1 MTVATKKPN
10 TGKQPTHPQAGRQS
24 VVESFGS
31 AFALESTADDRVD
44 LANSTIKHAKILGL
58 ESLNGRDYRKPI
70 AQKKIIAIY
79 EGAPVGVGHVKN
91 ANENRNGSYG
101 DFNGFFKNV
110 VAESD
115 GFYGDHVC
123 NPEHPSTKQL
133 LWDAQHNPR
142 NVGYSQHA
150 DITTSRGANG
160 KQVVESIDAVHSVDV
175 VNKPATTNGIFE
187 SQENKEP
194 IMQMKLQAILE
205 AAEANSRS
213 VLEEMMAGSGATGEM
228 PVEVKDGA
236 TGDDQTKAAFRSM
249 VMAKF
254 DDDSLD
260 AKATAA
266 AIKNILQAYD
276 KVKAPAAG
284 GDVTPASEASKGPT
298 KESFDALAAENAAL
312 KAEKEIRKL
321 VATEGVTISD
331 VQLKAC
337 IVLEAAERVEFVK
350 GLPKADAKPNTKPPS
365 SSSVTEAAGSTTLPA
380 KPFETPDDV
389 RSFLKS
395 S

>member
-1 MTVATKKPN
+1 MATAITAKTSITPTSRKPI
-10 TGKQPTHPQAGRQS
+10 RES
-24 VVESFGS
+24 VTESFGS

-44 LANSTIKHAKILGL
+44 EANHTIKHAKILGL

-110 VAESD
+110 VAEAD

-123 NPEHPSTKQL
+123 NPEHPATKQL
-133 LWDAQHNPR
+133 LWDARNNPK

-160 KQVVESIDAVHSVDV
+160 KQIVESIDAVHSVDV
-175 VNKPATTNGIFE
+175 VNKPATTGGIFE
-187 SQENKEP
+187 NQESKGP
-194 IMQMKLQAILE
+194 TMQMKLQAILE

-228 PVEVKDGA
+228 PVDVKDGA
-236 TGDDQTKAAFRSM
+236 TGDDQTKSAFRSM

-276 KVKAPAAG
+276 KVKAPAG
-284 GDVTPASEASKGPT
+284 GSADDATDKGPT
-298 KESFDALAAENAAL
+298 KESFDALAAENARL
-312 KAEKEIRKL
+312 KAENEIRGLAEK
-321 VATEGVTISD
+321 EGVKLSA

-337 IVLEAAERVEFVK
+337 VALEAAERVEFIK
-350 GLPKADAKPNTKPPS
+350 SQPKAEAAPIVKPNTKPPA
-365 SSSVTEAAGSTTLPA
+365 SSSVVEAADKTPLPA
-380 KPFETPDDV
+380 KPFETPGDV
-389 RSFLKS
+389 REFLKAN
-395 S
+395 

>member
-1 MTVATKKPN
+1 MTVATKA
-10 TGKQPTHPQAGRQS
+10 TAKQPAHPQAGRQS
-24 VVESFGS
+24 VTESFGS

-44 LANSTIKHAKILGL
+44 EANSTIKHAKILGL

-123 NPEHPSTKQL
+123 NPEHPATKQL
-133 LWDAQHNPR
+133 LWDARHNPK

-150 DITTSRGANG
+150 DITTSRGVNG
-160 KQVVESIDAVHSVDV
+160 KQVVESIDFVHSVDV
-175 VNKPATTNGIFE
+175 VNRPATTNGIFE
-187 SQENKEP
+187 SQQNKEP
-194 IMQMKLQAILE
+194 IMQMKLHAILE

-228 PVEVKDGA
+228 PVDVKDGA
-236 TGDDQTKAAFRSM
+236 TGDDQTKSAFRSM

-284 GDVTPASEASKGPT
+284 GANDATDKGPT
-298 KESFDALAAENAAL
+298 KESFDALAAENARL
-312 KAEKEIRKL
+312 KAENEIRTI
-321 VATEGVTISD
+321 AESEGVKLSA

-337 IVLEAAERVEFVK
+337 VALEAAERVEFIK
-350 GLPKADAKPNTKPPS
+350 SQPKADAGNPAPKLNTKPDK
-365 SSSVTEAAGSTTLPA
+365 SSSVTEAAGNTTLPA